1 MEDGSMSEDIKR
13 ISRGYYSTECI
24 NPLMV
29 KDDG

>member
-13 ISRGYYSTECI
+13 ISRDDASTECI

-29 KDDG
+29 RDDG